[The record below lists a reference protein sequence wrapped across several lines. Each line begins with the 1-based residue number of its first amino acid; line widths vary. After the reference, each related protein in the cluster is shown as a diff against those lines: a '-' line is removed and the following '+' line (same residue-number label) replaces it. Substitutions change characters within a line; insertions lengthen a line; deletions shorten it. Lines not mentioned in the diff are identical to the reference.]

1 MKCLH
6 ALGLSKADIDT
17 EENDPS
23 STKQNSVSE
32 HIADTDTIFWL
43 SLTLS
48 LSFSLPLSL
57 SPSRKDLLKDPAQYF
72 LVTKYS
78 LENQAHNDL
87 GGNLLNLDFLDFSSM
102 K

>member
-48 LSFSLPLSL
+48 LSFSLFL
-57 SPSRKDLLKDPAQYF
+57 SPSLSRSLPLEKIYSIF
-72 LVTKYS
+72 LSYKIQSGKSGT
-78 LENQAHNDL
+78 
-87 GGNLLNLDFLDFSSM
+87 
-102 K
+102 